1 MICYSFAMNKKELEV
16 RIQRVKTRQPEIY
29 NDVLPIVVPFYMFQQ
44 NLAEGISKIQENK
57 YQITNSEVDVM
68 RCLYLSNNDDNILSP
83 TKIFEKLMFTSGA
96 ITKVL
101 KKLEE
106 KGYIKRLE
114 NKYDKRSKLVQLTP
128 KGCEV
133 CKNALTDMF
142 KYEEETFSKLTPEER
157 EQFKELTLKLLS

>member
-1 MICYSFAMNKKELEV
+1 MIKKELEV
-16 RIQRVKTRQPEIY
+16 RIQRVKTRQPELY
-29 NDVLPIVVPFYMFQQ
+29 NEVLPLVVPFYIFQQ
-44 NLAEGISKIQENK
+44 RLSDGISKIQEDK

-101 KKLEE
+101 KKLED
-106 KGYIKRLE
+106 KGYIKRIE
-114 NKYDKRSKLVQLTP
+114 NKHDKRSKLVQLTP

-133 CKNALTDMF
+133 CKNALIDMF
-142 KYEEETFSKLTPEER
+142 AYEEQTFSKLTEKEK
-157 EQFKELTLKLLS
+157 ELYKELTLKLLN